1 MATTIATITLS
12 SSTLLTDSLN
22 LSVAMTVTGSDTT
35 GIARTKAGG
44 AKANASNALLYTAA
58 DFATEGYMYIKNV
71 DADLAITVWA
81 DTTTDNPDVIKLKA
95 GEWAFIP
102 IAVGTTYK
110 AYPTLGSGTPYIEW
124 LVYGTE

>member
-12 SSTLLTDSLN
+12 STTLLTDSLN

-44 AKANASNALLYTAA
+44 VKANSANALLYTAA
-58 DFATEGYMYIKNV
+58 DFATEAYMYIKNV
-71 DADLAITVWA
+71 DDTLAITVWA
-81 DTTTDNPDVIKLKA
+81 DTATDNPDIITLKA

-110 AYPTLGSGTPYIEW
+110 AYPASGTPYIEW